1 MQKRSSNLERK
12 ESKIP
17 WRGILFALF
26 LIPFNNY
33 WVLRQEA
40 LWYARPT
47 YGVPYYNVVI
57 ILLFC
62 TLLNAI
68 IKKTSIGKHALTS
81 SELAV
86 IYILLSIASSFACHQ
101 ALGELVP
108 LMAFPFWFDTPEN
121 EYEQLIQLHLPEW
134 LTVSDKTA
142 LAPFYSGESSLF
154 IKEHLIAW
162 LPPLLWW
169 GLFTLVLFFSMVC
182 LLGILR
188 KQWTDYE
195 RLTYPITEIPIQIT
209 QSNYGLFRNRLFWLG
224 FSIAGLITLLSGL
237 HFLFPSVPH
246 FNVRRHNLLI
256 FTDRP
261 FSYMG
266 VLRVSYNPFLIGTCY
281 FMPVDLSF
289 SLWFF
294 YFVGKLQLLVSGMLG
309 WRRPGVP
316 YLPEQSAG
324 AFVAIF
330 LGTIWVARK
339 HLEKVCLSAIGKG
352 GLSSSGEPLSY
363 PLAFFGFLGCVLF
376 LVVFSIEA
384 GASLLAIIT
393 FFFFYYAITVAVS
406 KVRAQM
412 GFPLHGL
419 ELFTP
424 ANLLVTVAGSRH
436 ISPGTMGVS
445 TLYNWFSWEAFSSH
459 PMPHQLEGYHIA
471 HRLNKEMR
479 RLSIALIMALVVT
492 VFASFFILLDFYY
505 KEGGDSGKFNWTSQM
520 YGDYAYSQMRSWI
533 TQPSSPDA
541 GKIGGMAFGVVFGF
555 FLMAMRRRFA
565 FWPFHILGYSMAGT
579 WAIPEFW
586 SVAFI
591 SFIIKSSILRFR
603 GLRGYRK
610 AVPFF
615 MGLIV
620 GEISVGSFWS
630 ILGFLLNQRMYDFFP
645 GHWSS

>member
-1 MQKRSSNLERK
+1 MRNYNSDLQKNSR
-12 ESKIP
+12 IP
-17 WRGILFALF
+17 WRGIIVALL
-26 LIPFNNY
+26 LIPLNNY

-62 TLLNAI
+62 VFLNAVVKRTPI
-68 IKKTSIGKHALTS
+68 RRYALAP
-81 SELAV
+81 SELVV
-86 IYILLSIASSFACHQ
+86 IYILLSVASSFACHQ
-101 ALGELVP
+101 ALGELIP
-108 LMAFPFWFDTPEN
+108 LMAFPSWFATPEN
-121 EYEQLIQLHLPEW
+121 EYQQVIQPHLPEW

-142 LAPFYSGESSLF
+142 LAPFYNGESSLLV
-154 IKEHLIAW
+154 KEHLAAW
-162 LPPLLWW
+162 LPPLLYWA
-169 GLFTLVLFFSMVC
+169 LFTLVLFLSMIC

-188 KQWTDYE
+188 KQWTDHE

-209 QSNYGLFRNRLFWLG
+209 QPRYLLFRNRLFWLG
-224 FSIAGLITLLSGL
+224 FSIAGFIALLSGL

-246 FNVRRHNLLI
+246 INVRRHDFLR
-256 FTDRP
+256 FTNRP

-266 VLRVSYNPFLIGTCY
+266 TLRVSYNPFLIGTCY

-294 YFVGKLQLLVSGMLG
+294 YLLGKLQHLVSGMMG
-309 WRRPGVP
+309 WRRAGVP

-330 LGTIWVARK
+330 LGTIWVTRA
-339 HLEKVCLSAIGKG
+339 HLREVFRSAIGKG
-352 GLSSSGEPLSY
+352 KLSSADEPLPYSF
-363 PLAFFGFLGCVLF
+363 AFFGFLGCVTF
-376 LVVFSIEA
+376 LVIFSIQA
-384 GASLLAIIT
+384 GASPLAIIG
-393 FFFFYYAITVAVS
+393 FFFFYYAITVAIS
-406 KVRAQM
+406 KLRAQI

-424 ANLLVTVAGSRH
+424 ASLIVMIAGSNR
-436 ISPGTMGVS
+436 ISRGTMGVS

-471 HRLNKEMR
+471 HRLGKEKR
-479 RLSIALIMALVVT
+479 RLTIALIFALMVT
-492 VFASFFILLDFYY
+492 VFTSFLILLDLYY

-520 YGDYAYSQMRSWI
+520 YGNYAYSQMKSWI
-533 TQPSSPDA
+533 TQPSSPDL
-541 GKIGGMAFGVVFGF
+541 GRIGGMAFGAIFGF
-555 FLMAMRRRFA
+555 LLMAMRRRFI
-565 FWPFHILGYSMAGT
+565 FWPFHILGYSMSGT

-591 SFIIKSSILRFR
+591 SFIIKFSILRFR
-603 GLRGYRK
+603 GLKGYRQ

-630 ILGFLLNQRMYDFFP
+630 ILGFLSDHRMYDFFP
-645 GHWSS
+645 GHWT